1 MTRARGATLG
11 RGLAGFAVLFV
22 VLALLPV
29 VREPLGISVSYL
41 VFLGLVWFWTAQA
54 TSWNVLSGYSGY
66 FSFGQGAFLAVG
78 AYTTAVLYGRHGVD
92 FFLTIP
98 IAGLLSLLLAFAI
111 GGLAFRLRSL
121 RGEIFAL
128 LTLAVPFVLESI
140 ALVNTAIDGGQ
151 GIVIGL
157 PDYPEVLG
165 SFQDLIYRLFLAV
178 GVGSLAIAFAMQH
191 SRVGWALFAIHDA
204 EEVAEGLGVPTFR
217 NKMIAIGLNGLIG
230 GLAGSIFALQIGF
243 VAVQSVF
250 GLTVP
255 LFVIVMSVL
264 GGRSHWLGP
273 LLGAVVIFTLQDRL
287 SASGFE
293 GWSLVI
299 LGSILAALVILA
311 PEGLHARLR
320 RRPWPVLVAFA
331 VPIAALAALG
341 VWGDPLDWVLVGMAA
356 GVLVA
361 LVPSIRRRR
370 IDPDAALS
378 MAPETTVV
386 SLLDLA
392 PAKPAAPMATGPAT
406 PVVAHA
412 PTSEAPPGPALEV
425 VVADLAASLEA
436 ELVRPGPVIE
446 CFEVTKRFGG
456 VHALRGVSLA
466 VRPGEIVG
474 LVGPNGSGKT
484 TLVGVLSGFLRP
496 TSGDVR
502 VGDTSVV
509 GLPPHRIAHLGV
521 ARTYQIPRPFAS
533 MTVRDNVAMSLMFGR
548 SGDSLEAARVAA
560 TEHLEFVGLGR
571 RADARPSEINLH
583 ERQLLEMARA
593 LAQRPRVLFLD
604 EALAGLNPVEIDN
617 AVAIVRRIHESG
629 VAIVV
634 VEHLLRVV
642 NQLAT
647 RLVVLE
653 QGRTLAQGD
662 PREVMRD
669 PAVVRAYLGTAADA

>member
-1 MTRARGATLG
+1 MTLV
-11 RGLAGFAVLFV
+11 RGLGGFALLFV
-22 VLALLPV
+22 VLALLPT
-29 VREPLGISVSYL
+29 VREPLDVSVSYL
-41 VFLGLVWFWTAQA
+41 VFLGLAWFWVAQA
-54 TSWNVLSGYSGY
+54 TSWNILSGYSGY

-111 GGLAFRLRSL
+111 GALAFRLRSL

-128 LTLAVPFVLESI
+128 LTLAVPFVLESV

-151 GIVIGL
+151 GIIIPL
-157 PDYPEVLG
+157 PDYPDFLG

-178 GVGSLAIAFAMQH
+178 GVGALAIAFAMQH
-191 SRVGWALFAIHDA
+191 SRLGWALFAIHDA
-204 EEVAEGLGVPTFR
+204 EDVAEGLGVPTFR
-217 NKMIAIGLNGLIG
+217 HKMIAIGLNGLIG
-230 GLAGSIFALQIGF
+230 GIGGSIFALQIGF

-273 LLGAVVIFTLQDRL
+273 VLGAAVIFTLQDRL

-299 LGSILAALVILA
+299 LGTILAALVIVA

-320 RRPWPVLVAFA
+320 RRPWPVVAAFA
-331 VPIAALAALG
+331 APIALLAVLG
-341 VWGDPLDWVLVGMAA
+341 VWGGPLDWVLAGMAA
-356 GVLVA
+356 GAVVA
-361 LVPSIRRRR
+361 LAPTIHRRR
-370 IDPDAALS
+370 IDPDAVLGIG
-378 MAPETTVV
+378 PESAVV
-386 SLLDLA
+386 SPLDLA
-392 PAKPAAPMATGPAT
+392 PAKPAAPEPAAPAASVVHRGPIGDA
-406 PVVAHA
+406 PAAASGPEAVV
-412 PTSEAPPGPALEV
+412 SE
-425 VVADLAASLEA
+425 LAASLEA
-436 ELVRPGPVIE
+436 EPVPPGPVIE
-446 CFEVTKRFGG
+446 CFEVTKHFGG
-456 VHALRGVSLA
+456 VHALQGVSFA
-466 VRPGEIVG
+466 VLPGEIVG

-496 TSGDVR
+496 TSGDIR
-502 VGDTSVV
+502 VADASVI

-548 SGDSLEAARVAA
+548 SGESLEAARAA
-560 TEHLEFVGLGR
+560 AAEHLEFVGLSG

-604 EALAGLNPVEIDN
+604 EALAGLNPIEIDN
-617 AVAIVRRIHESG
+617 AVAVVRRIHESG

-662 PREVMRD
+662 PGVVMRD

>member
-1 MTRARGATLG
+1 MTLARGLG
-11 RGLAGFAVLFV
+11 RFALLFV
-22 VLALLPV
+22 ALALLPT
-29 VREPLGISVSYL
+29 VREPLDISVSYL
-41 VFLGLVWFWTAQA
+41 VFLGLAWFWVAQA
-54 TSWNVLSGYSGY
+54 TSWNILSGYGGY

-111 GGLAFRLRSL
+111 GALAFRLRSL

-128 LTLAVPFVLESI
+128 LTLAVPFVLESV

-151 GIVIGL
+151 GIIIPL
-157 PDYPEVLG
+157 PDYPEFLG
-165 SFQDLIYRLFLAV
+165 SFQDLIYRLFLAI
-178 GVGSLAIAFAMQH
+178 GVGALAIAFAMQH
-191 SRVGWALFAIHDA
+191 SRLGWALFAIHDA
-204 EEVAEGLGVPTFR
+204 EDVAEGLGVPTFR
-217 NKMIAIGLNGLIG
+217 HKMIAIGLNGLIG
-230 GLAGSIFALQIGF
+230 GIGGSIFALQIGF

-273 LLGAVVIFTLQDRL
+273 LLGAAVIFTLQDRL

-299 LGSILAALVILA
+299 LGTILAALVIVA

-320 RRPWPVLVAFA
+320 RRPWPVVAAFA
-331 VPIAALAALG
+331 APIALLAVLG
-341 VWGDPLDWVLVGMAA
+341 VWGGPLDWVLAGMAA
-356 GVLVA
+356 GALVA
-361 LVPSIRRRR
+361 LAPKIRRRR
-370 IDPDAALS
+370 IDPGAALAV
-378 MAPETTVV
+378 APESAASAVDRAEASREPAATGLEAVV
-386 SLLDLA
+386 S
-392 PAKPAAPMATGPAT
+392 
-406 PVVAHA
+406 
-412 PTSEAPPGPALEV
+412 E
-425 VVADLAASLEA
+425 LAASLEA
-436 ELVRPGPVIE
+436 EPVAPGPVIE
-446 CFEVTKRFGG
+446 CFEVTKHFGG
-456 VHALRGVSLA
+456 VQALQGVSFA
-466 VRPGEIVG
+466 VLPGEIVG

-496 TSGDVR
+496 TSGDIR
-502 VGDTSVV
+502 VGEASVV
-509 GLPPHRIAHLGV
+509 GMPPHRIAHLGV

-548 SGDSLEAARVAA
+548 SGESLEAARAA
-560 TEHLEFVGLGR
+560 AAEHLEFVGLAG

-617 AVAIVRRIHESG
+617 AVAVVRRIHESG

-662 PREVMRD
+662 PGTVMRD
-669 PAVVRAYLGTAADA
+669 PAVVRAYLGSAADA